1 MISIKSAKHLQDYKI
16 KIEFN
21 DGRIGEVDLKETITG
36 DHRPIFNQLKDINL
50 FKNFKVEFDT
60 LIWPNELDI
69 APEYLYFQS
78 FKDDSRLNEQFKKW
92 GYIS

>member
-1 MISIKSAKHLQDYKI
+1 MGSRSPAGIT
-16 KIEFN
+16 

-78 FKDDSRLNEQFKKW
+78 VKDDSRLNNLKNAA
-92 GYIS
+92 ISVSSQISIFSFH